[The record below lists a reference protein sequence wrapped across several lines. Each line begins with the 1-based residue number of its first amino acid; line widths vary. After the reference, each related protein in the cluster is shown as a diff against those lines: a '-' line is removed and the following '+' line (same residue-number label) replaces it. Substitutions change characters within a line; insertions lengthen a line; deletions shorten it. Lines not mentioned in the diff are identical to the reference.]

1 MRLSRGAGG
10 SGREA
15 EVFSASQLF
24 AFSVSFVC
32 FFFLF
37 FPFFALEVSARCSGG
52 MGTCPGVEHADVDDA
67 DELCAC
73 VDDSTTCVAE
83 DEDGGDESIMM
94 LGANVSNTIDE
105 LD

>member
-1 MRLSRGAGG
+1 
-10 SGREA
+10 
-15 EVFSASQLF
+15 
-24 AFSVSFVC
+24 
-32 FFFLF
+32 
-37 FPFFALEVSARCSGG
+37 